1 MPQRPG
7 PNNVPRPNI
16 RARARARAALV
27 MGPRTLARVA
37 ATGPPDRSHAR
48 GDRSRRAGRCAAP
61 GRGIMGEMVGMDGAE
76 GTEIDGGRVPPEG
89 RSLLRSTLRAL
100 LVPRWLVPILL
111 VCGVLVVAQDRLSR
125 EPGAGP
131 LGVLM
136 CLVFVLVAPVSWR
149 ALFPPTLP
157 ARATFTAPF
166 GRLLVYGLT
175 GAGTVLLVGWALP
188 QRLGI
193 GPTLMTSDSSL
204 LVSVVLFWVGGYGL
218 GRHIDLES
226 SLAHERARVRS
237 LAAEAERVRLLALR
251 SHLDP
256 HFLFNT
262 LNAIAEWCREDG
274 EVAEQ
279 ATLRLSDML
288 RTVLDGTRRP
298 AWPLRRELELAR
310 TLLDLHRIRDPERFT
325 VEVEGPAEPPALRVP
340 PMILLPLVENAAKHG
355 PNSGHRGPIVLRVRA
370 EDGRLVLEVE
380 NPGRWGGERDGG
392 EGLQQVRSRLVHAYG
407 GEATLHVT
415 GLHERTLARISIPL
429 DAEEPRANA

>member
-1 MPQRPG
+1 MSGMEPAP
-7 PNNVPRPNI
+7 PPR
-16 RARARARAALV
+16 A
-27 MGPRTLARVA
+27 
-37 ATGPPDRSHAR
+37 
-48 GDRSRRAGRCAAP
+48 
-61 GRGIMGEMVGMDGAE
+61 DGVDPAM
-76 GTEIDGGRVPPEG
+76 G

-100 LVPRWLVPILL
+100 LVPRWLVPIAL
-111 VCGVLVVAQDRLSR
+111 VCTVLVVAQDRLSR
-125 EPGAGP
+125 APGAAAIGA
-131 LGVLM
+131 LM

-149 ALFPPTLP
+149 ALFPPTLD
-157 ARATFTAPF
+157 ARPTFAAPF
-166 GRLLVYGLT
+166 GRLVVYGLT

-193 GPTLMTSDSSL
+193 GPTFMTSDASL
-204 LVSVVLFWVGGYGL
+204 LVSVVLYWVGGYGL

-226 SLAHERARVRS
+226 SLAHARSRVRQ
-237 LAAEAERVRLLALR
+237 LAAEAERAQLLALR

-288 RTVLDGTRRP
+288 RTVLAATREP
-298 AWPLRRELELAR
+298 AWPLARELALAR

-325 VEVEGPAEPPALRVP
+325 LELEGHDERVAVRVP

-355 PNSGHRGPIVLRVRA
+355 PNAGHRGPIALRVRV
-370 EDGRLVLEVE
+370 EGGRLVLEVE

-392 EGLQQVRSRLVHAYG
+392 EGLQQVRRRLVHAYG
-407 GEATLHVT
+407 GAASLELRAH
-415 GLHERTLARISIPL
+415 GERTLARLEIPL
-429 DAEEPRANA
+429 DAEGPHTNA

>member
-1 MPQRPG
+1 MLG
-7 PNNVPRPNI
+7 
-16 RARARARAALV
+16 
-27 MGPRTLARVA
+27 
-37 ATGPPDRSHAR
+37 
-48 GDRSRRAGRCAAP
+48 
-61 GRGIMGEMVGMDGAE
+61 
-76 GTEIDGGRVPPEG
+76 IDGGAAAGRQVDGVEPPEA

-100 LVPRWLVPILL
+100 LVPRWLAPILL
-111 VCGVLVVAQDRLSR
+111 VCAVLVVAQDRLSR
-125 EPGAGP
+125 SPGAGP
-131 LGVLM
+131 LGALM

-157 ARATFTAPF
+157 ARSTFTAPF
-166 GRLLVYGLT
+166 GRLLVYALT

-218 GRHIDLES
+218 GRHIDLEA
-226 SLAHERARVRS
+226 SLAHARARVRS
-237 LAAEAERVRLLALR
+237 LAAEAERARLLALR

-288 RTVLDGTRRP
+288 RTVLDGTRLP
-298 AWPLRRELELAR
+298 AWPLRRELELSR

-325 VEVEGPAEPPALRVP
+325 VEVDAPAELPAIAVP

-355 PNSGHRGPIVLRVRA
+355 PNAGHRGPIALRVRA
-370 EDGRLVLEVE
+370 EGGRLLLEVE
-380 NPGRWGGERDGG
+380 NPGRFEGERDGG
-392 EGLQQVRSRLVHAYG
+392 EGLEQVRRRLAHAYRG
-407 GEATLHVT
+407 AASLELR
-415 GLHERTLARISIPL
+415 GLHERTQARIALPL
-429 DAEEPRANA
+429 DVPAPHANA

>member
-1 MPQRPG
+1 MMSEMGTPG
-7 PNNVPRPNI
+7 MAVVTDDSEP
-16 RARARARAALV
+16 
-27 MGPRTLARVA
+27 
-37 ATGPPDRSHAR
+37 HA
-48 GDRSRRAGRCAAP
+48 
-61 GRGIMGEMVGMDGAE
+61 
-76 GTEIDGGRVPPEG
+76 G

-100 LVPRWLVPILL
+100 LVPRWLVPIGLM
-111 VCGVLVVAQDRLSR
+111 CAVLVITQDRLSHT
-125 EPGAGP
+125 PGAAPVGA
-131 LGVLM
+131 LM

-149 ALFPPTLP
+149 ALFPPTLD
-157 ARATFTAPF
+157 ARPTFAAPF

-188 QRLGI
+188 QRLGM
-193 GPTLMTSDSSL
+193 GPTFMTTDASL

-226 SLAHERARVRS
+226 SLAHARGRVRH
-237 LAAEAERVRLLALR
+237 LAAEAERAQLLALR

-288 RTVLDGTRRP
+288 RTVLAATREP

-325 VEVEGPAEPPALRVP
+325 LETEGLDALPSVSVP

-355 PNSGHRGPIVLRVRA
+355 PNAGHRGPIVLRVRTS
-370 EDGRLVLEVE
+370 GSQLRLEVE
-380 NPGRWGGERDGG
+380 NAGRFDGERDGG
-392 EGLQQVRSRLVHAYG
+392 EGLQQVRRRLAHAYG
-407 GEATLHVT
+407 GTAALVLRAS
-415 GLHERTLARISIPL
+415 GERTLARIEIPL
-429 DAEEPRANA
+429 DADGPHTNA